1 MSLAQAKLL
10 NAFSL
15 VKTNSVVLDMVVKS
29 RERGIDIGSAYSE
42 LGLNWEMLME
52 RSALGA
58 IERTNQMR
66 FWDSVVGW
74 IKTLSR
80 SRTLIVQVFRKARQ
94 DFVQVESRWKVL
106 KLSLSSEAAR
116 RAAVDLL

>member
-10 NAFSL
+10 NALSL
-15 VKTNSVVLDMVVKS
+15 VETNSIVLDMVVKS